1 MSDNKGGRPLKFQS
15 VEEMQEAILNYFA
28 ECDKNDIPYTVTGL
42 ALALD
47 TSRKVLIE
55 YQGKDEFS
63 NTIKRAKLMC
73 ENYAER
79 HLFVGK
85 SGVTGAIFSLKNNYG
100 WVDQQVIKNE
110 SSIDNLSDEDR
121 AKRLQELKD
130 KLGR

>member
-1 MSDNKGGRPLKFQS
+1 MAENKIGRPLKFKS
-15 VEEMQEAILNYFA
+15 VEEMQLAILKYFA
-28 ECDKNDIPYTVTGL
+28 ECDENDIPYTVTGL

-47 TSRKVLIE
+47 TSRKVLVE
-55 YQGKDEFS
+55 YQGKDEYS

-100 WVDQQVIKNE
+100 WVDKQEIVQTEKPVIKITRTKVSE
-110 SSIDNLSDEDR
+110 EENLSEDE
-121 AKRLQELKD
+121 
-130 KLGR
+130 